1 MIQMSNESTLR
12 IKASKGALTFA
23 AKNGG
28 KVSIKDLQLKVLW
41 GYCWLHGLPYIE
53 TFLAVMELILKKI
66 ISDVIEHE
74 DLNLE
79 YRIIANDTPEEA
91 NQIEII
97 FNNIKADDIEFHV
110 LGDIIFQG
118 EDTRGFIRK
127 ITSFRRNVDENIQT
141 VL

>member
-1 MIQMSNESTLR
+1 MSSESTLR
-12 IKASKGALTFA
+12 IKASQGALTFA

-53 TFLAVMELILKKI
+53 TFLAVMELLLKKI

-74 DLNLE
+74 DLNIE
-79 YRIIANDTPEEA
+79 YRLIANDTLEEA
-91 NQIEII
+91 NQIGII
-97 FNNIKADDIEFHV
+97 FNNIKADDVEFHV

>member
-1 MIQMSNESTLR
+1 MSKESTIR
-12 IKASKGALTFA
+12 IKASKGVLTFA

-28 KVSIKDLQLKVLW
+28 KVSIIDLQLKVLW
-41 GYCWLHGLPYIE
+41 GYCWWYGLPYIE
-53 TFLAVMELILKKI
+53 TFLAVMESLLKRI

-74 DLNLE
+74 DLNIE
-79 YRIIANDTPEEA
+79 YRVIANDTPEEA

-97 FNNIKADDIEFHV
+97 FNNIKADDVEFHV